1 MIRTTAQMLMALL
14 RATIPLVLLDW
25 QYRSK
30 EHVFMGIH
38 KKGTASHLLLFSAI
52 ALIIFMLFFVLI
64 VIQLLRLDKNYLKKM
79 AQLPLDPEN
88 NSQNFKGE

>member
-1 MIRTTAQMLMALL
+1 MYKE
-14 RATIPLVLLDW
+14 VLQSIKGID
-25 QYRSK
+25 
-30 EHVFMGIH
+30 VF
-38 KKGTASHLLLFSAI
+38 AAV
-52 ALIIFMLFFVLI
+52 ALIIFILFFVLI